1 MLTVNS
7 VETWIIE
14 RLELDFKKQNVC
26 SESIAAMRYTL
37 LGRNNRK
44 ANKTNEGQ
52 RHKTSTAGFAHSGAG
67 DKHFTTSSAGQEA

>member
-7 VETWIIE
+7 VETSIIE

-44 ANKTNEGQ
+44 ANKQMKVRGTKPRPQ
-52 RHKTSTAGFAHSGAG
+52 VLPTLALATSMPSQEDSG
-67 DKHFTTSSAGQEA
+67 